1 MVNLTFGT
9 LYHGAGIQMAWDGA
23 GVYYKPLWIF
33 DDNFQFTSEVGVH
46 FEKSQPR
53 FERNGFY
60 NYQNIF
66 LDLSGGCRHNL
77 FSYQYTRPF
86 RLILMANIGGMSD
99 VQSFAKENISGNW
112 MIKYMLGSGI
122 QFYNGRTLNEI
133 AIQFSYSHAIESQAS
148 LMFSFYWN

>member
-1 MVNLTFGT
+1 MASLTFGT
-9 LYHGAGIQMAWDGA
+9 LYHGAGIQMTWDGA
-23 GVYYKPLWIF
+23 GVYYKPLWLF
-33 DDNFQFTSEVGVH
+33 DDNFQFTSEDGVH

-53 FERNGFY
+53 FKRDGFY

-99 VQSFAKENISGNW
+99 VKSFAKENISGNW
-112 MIKYMLGSGI
+112 MIKYMLGLGVY
-122 QFYNGRTLNEI
+122 FYNINIMNEVTLKFIHSEAIDGHAALQI
-133 AIQFSYSHAIESQAS
+133 A
-148 LMFSFYWN
+148 FYWK